1 MKALKKTAFLPMLL
15 AWTIIMVHS
24 IVPHH
29 HHTHEQAHCH
39 TCEEGYKFAAISPS
53 VEFSQHDEEGHF
65 VCHFHVEAFAN
76 LTLDIHFLPPATEE
90 LIPLKEVVV
99 GGTPV
104 DKPLRVEAL
113 YLTNNQLR
121 APPVAA

>member
-1 MKALKKTAFLPMLL
+1 MLL

-29 HHTHEQAHCH
+29 HHTNEQSHCH
-39 TCEEGYKFAAISPS
+39 TCEEGYKYASVFPA
-53 VEFSQHDEEGHF
+53 VEFSEHTGEDHF

-76 LTLDIHFLPPATEE
+76 LTLDIHFLPPATDE
-90 LIPLKEVVV
+90 LVPLKEIVV

-104 DKPLRVEAL
+104 DKPLRVESL
-113 YLTNNQLR
+113 YLTNYQLR
-121 APPVAA
+121 APPAVA

>member
-1 MKALKKTAFLPMLL
+1 MAVKKIAFLPVFL
-15 AWTIIMVHS
+15 AWSIIMVHS

-29 HHTHEQAHCH
+29 HHDHEQEPCH
-39 TCEEGYKFAAISPS
+39 SCEEGYTLSTS
-53 VEFSQHDEEGHF
+53 SHSLNLSDHNSNGHF
-65 VCHFHVEAFAN
+65 VCHFQVETFAN
-76 LTLDIHFLPPATEE
+76 LSLDIHFLPPSTDE
-90 LIPLKEVVV
+90 LLPLREVVV

-121 APPVAA
+121 APPAAA